1 MSTVRRISLRAV
13 ALGALTD
20 IVGTNVLLI
29 PVAIVVMLATGSQ
42 PAGSPPPD
50 LVKTFTD
57 DPRLYSIALVLGATA
72 SVAGGWVAARIA
84 QRHHRLHGALSA
96 VACMLS
102 GIYAMFTSA
111 DKLPLWQHVAF
122 FVLSPALG
130 ALGGSLQAR
139 SAPRAGVRLDDAVAR
154 SARQRVGLVVNG
166 LLIALA
172 SFVAVVFGSFG
183 IAGYL
188 QGQLALIVGAV
199 VFAAV
204 VLTGTWLLM
213 AARSALRGGR
223 RHWLL
228 HVSGLALVV
237 VPIVVIAA
245 ASAHAR

>member
-20 IVGTNVLLI
+20 IVGTNALFM
-29 PVAIVVMLATGSQ
+29 PVAIVVMLAIGSQ
-42 PAGSPPPD
+42 PAGSPAPD

-57 DPRLYSIALVLGATA
+57 DPRLYSIALVLGSAA

-111 DKLPLWQHVAF
+111 DKLPVWQHLAF
-122 FVLSPALG
+122 LVLSPALG
-130 ALGGSLQAR
+130 ALGGGLQAR
-139 SAPRAGVRLDDAVAR
+139 SAARAVVPVDEA
-154 SARQRVGLVVNG
+154 SAKSTPQRVGLMVNG

-188 QGQLALIVGAV
+188 QGQRALIVGAA
-199 VFAAV
+199 VFAAI
-204 VLTGTWLLM
+204 VLMGTWLLM
-213 AARSALRGGR
+213 SARSALRGRR
-223 RHWLL
+223 RHWPL

-237 VPIVVIAA
+237 VPIVLIVAI
-245 ASAHAR
+245 SAHAR